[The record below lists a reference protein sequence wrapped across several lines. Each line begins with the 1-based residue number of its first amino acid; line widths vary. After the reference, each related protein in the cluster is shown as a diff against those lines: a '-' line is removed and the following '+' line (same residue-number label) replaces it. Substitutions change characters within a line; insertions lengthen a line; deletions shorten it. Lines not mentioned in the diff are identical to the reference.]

1 MISGPT
7 SLAKITKP
15 RTQKVLPRKR
25 LFGLLDENCPFP
37 ATWICG
43 PGGSGKTTLIAS
55 YIEHYQL
62 PCLWYQ
68 IDESDSDISGFFYY
82 MSLAGEK
89 TAPQRSKNNLPLL
102 TPEYAS
108 GISVFTRRFF
118 EEIFDRLKKPGV
130 LVLDNYQDVSR
141 ECQLHEI
148 LREALTVIPE
158 GINVFILSR
167 SQPPAA
173 LARARAGNNLH
184 ELGWNQLRFHPQET
198 RDLIYMLKQKT
209 CPETLADHLHK
220 KTGGWV
226 AGLILIMKRLEIEQL
241 PAESFTQLIGD
252 SAYDYFASEIF
263 EDADPEIQNFFL
275 KTSLFPEMTP
285 RMAENL
291 TGIEN
296 AENLLFNFHR
306 NHWFTNRYTSSET
319 RYQYHS
325 MFRDFLLNRVSRTYP
340 APFLSGLKDKAAG
353 LLKADG
359 QLDSAVSL
367 FLESGNPGQALDL
380 ILNHAQMM
388 LNQGRIQTLEQLLIK
403 LPPELFD
410 KEPWLLYWLGACK
423 LPSKPA
429 EGKKLFEKA
438 LAGFEGRGNTAGKF
452 LCLCGIIDSITYSAD
467 SFKLFDQWLPKLTAL
482 SNDFETLFSP
492 ELKGKVI
499 FSLLQAMV
507 LRQPDHPELKIWEN
521 RGLQILQSNA
531 PADIKVQ
538 IILPLLVYHLFAG
551 NMPESRYFID
561 VYRDLAQMPDVSPL
575 ARITL
580 KDLEAYYYWLSCQFE
595 ECRNA
600 VNKGLELASYS
611 GIPVMSAYMT
621 AHGAAGALSSGNI
634 GGSAEYFRSIE
645 AGMHQATGWIREMF
659 HTMFLWKAL
668 LENDAPKAL
677 FHGKCTIE
685 SAEKTGC
692 PLSTSFDY
700 LGLALAF
707 HASGKS
713 KTGIKH
719 LNQALSISK
728 RIGSR
733 QTEFACHLA
742 EAEIALDSGDETGS
756 LASLQKALA
765 IGSSHQYLNTWFW
778 RPEAMTRLCCKALEA
793 GIEPGYVQKLI
804 RKRDLIPDNP
814 PVEIENWPWPIRIY
828 TLGRFTLLKDGKPMG
843 LNQKAL
849 KKPLLLL
856 KTIISLGGRDI
867 SENQIADLLWPEAEG
882 DAAHGSLKTTLH
894 RLRKLLGLHDAV
906 QSVSGRLSINHKYCW
921 VDVWAFEHILS
932 EADSLR
938 NSGNRKKELKRSAEL
953 TQKALNLYH
962 GRFLQFE
969 DQVFPL
975 REHLH
980 ERFLA
985 GVKMLCNYLEE
996 QKEWEKAIETYETG
1010 IKVDA
1015 VAEFC
1020 YQKLMICNHQLGRK
1034 TEILST
1040 YNKCRDSLSAN
1051 LGLRPSPATE
1061 ALRESLLS
1069 GNEK

>member
-1 MISGPT
+1 MMSGPT
-7 SLAKITKP
+7 SLAKLTKP
-15 RTQKVLPRKR
+15 RIQKVLTRQR
-25 LFGLLDENCPFP
+25 LFGLLDENRSYP
-37 ATWICG
+37 AAWISG
-43 PGGSGKTTLIAS
+43 PGGSGKTTLIAG

-68 IDESDSDISGFFYY
+68 IDESDADVSSFFYY

-89 TAPQRSKNNLPLL
+89 AAPQRASTLPLL
-102 TPEYAS
+102 TPEYAF
-108 GISVFTRRFF
+108 GISTFTRRFF
-118 EEIFDRLKKPGV
+118 EELFDRLKKPGV
-130 LVLDNYQDVSR
+130 LVLDNYQNVSQQ
-141 ECQLHEI
+141 CQLHEI
-148 LREALTVIPE
+148 LREALSVIPE
-158 GINVFILSR
+158 GVNVFILSR

-173 LARARAGNNLH
+173 LARARAGNTLH
-184 ELGWNQLRFHPQET
+184 ELGWSQLRFQPQET

-209 CPETLADHLHK
+209 FPETLADHLHK

-226 AGLILIMKRLEIEQL
+226 AGLILIMKRLEMEQVS
-241 PAESFTQLIGD
+241 AESFTQLMGE
-252 SAYDYFASEIF
+252 SVYDYFASEIF
-263 EDADPEIQNFFL
+263 ENADPEIQHFFL

-285 RMAENL
+285 WMAKNL
-291 TGIEN
+291 TGLEN
-296 AENLLFNFHR
+296 AENLLFDFHR
-306 NHWFTNRYTSSET
+306 NHWFTNRYASSET

-325 MFRDFLLNRVSRTYP
+325 MFREFLLNRISRTYP
-340 APFLSGLKDKAAG
+340 APFLSGLKYKAAG

-359 QLDSAVSL
+359 QVESAVSL
-367 FLESGNPGQALDL
+367 FLESGNFREALELVLD
-380 ILNHAQMM
+380 HAQIM
-388 LNQGRIQTLEQLLIK
+388 LNQGRIQTLEQLLTI

-410 KEPWLLYWLGACK
+410 KEPWLLYWLGACR

-429 EGKKLFEKA
+429 DGKKLFEKA
-438 LAGFEGRGNTAGKF
+438 LAAFEGRKDTAGNF
-452 LCLCGIIDSITYSAD
+452 LCLCGIIDAITYSAD

-521 RGLQILQSNA
+521 RGIQILQSHA
-531 PADIKVQ
+531 PTDIKAH
-538 IILPLLVYHLFAG
+538 IIVPLLIFHLFEG
-551 NMPESRYFID
+551 NMAESRYFINAS
-561 VYRDLAQMPDVSPL
+561 RDLAQMPDVSTL

-600 VNKGLELASYS
+600 VNKGLELASYA
-611 GIPVMSAYMT
+611 GIPVMSPYLR

-634 GGSAEYFRSIE
+634 AQAAKLFQSME
-645 AGMHQATGWIREMF
+645 AGMNQATGWIREMF
-659 HTMFLWKAL
+659 HTMLLWKAL
-668 LENDAPKAL
+668 LEKDAPKAL

-707 HASGKS
+707 HVSGKS
-713 KTGIKH
+713 KTAVKH

-733 QTEFACHLA
+733 QAEFACYLA
-742 EAEIALDSGDETGS
+742 EAEIALDSGDKTAS
-756 LASLQKALA
+756 LASLQKAMA
-765 IGSSHQYLNTWFW
+765 IGSSHQYMNTWFW
-778 RPEAMTRLCCKALEA
+778 RPEAMSRLCCKALEA

-804 RKRDLIPDNP
+804 RRRNLTPDNP

-828 TLGRFTLLKDGKPMG
+828 TLGRFALLKDGRPLG
-843 LNQKAL
+843 LKQKARQE
-849 KKPLLLL
+849 PLLLL

-867 SENQIADLLWPEAEG
+867 SENRIADLLWPEADG

-894 RLRKLLGLHDAV
+894 RLRKLLGLHDAIE
-906 QSVSGRLSINHKYCW
+906 SVSGCLSLNHKYCW
-921 VDVWAFEHILS
+921 VDVWAFERILS
-932 EADSLR
+932 KADSVW
-938 NSGNRKKELKRSAEL
+938 NSAGGEKDLKRTAEL
-953 TQKALNLYH
+953 TQKALSLYH
-962 GRFLQFE
+962 GPFLQSE

-975 REHLH
+975 CEHLH
-980 ERFLA
+980 KRFLA
-985 GVKMLCNYLEE
+985 GVKMLGNYLEK

-1020 YQKLMICNHQLGRK
+1020 YQRLMICNHQLGRK
-1034 TEILST
+1034 TEALLT
-1040 YNKCRDSLSAN
+1040 YNKCREALAAN
-1051 LGLRPSPATE
+1051 HGLRPSSATE
-1061 ALRESLLS
+1061 AVRKSIFS
-1069 GNEK
+1069 EKET